1 MTEGFEAE
9 VLAALAGLKAG
20 QDELRADVRD
30 VRSDLGGLREEVG
43 GLREDVH
50 RIDAAL
56 GMLRAEV
63 RGVREDLADL
73 RGEVVVA
80 TTLAAG
86 AEARADATRDL
97 LREVIKTQAA
107 HGRRIGKIEDRER
120 DRGGA
125 KDE

>member
-1 MTEGFEAE
+1 MPDGFEAE
-9 VLAALAGLKAG
+9 VLAALTGLKADMSG
-20 QDELRADVRD
+20 LKADMSGLKADV
-30 VRSDLGGLREEVG
+30 SGLREDVG

-63 RGVREDLADL
+63 GEVRQELADL
-73 RGEVVVA
+73 RSEVVVT

-107 HGRRIGKIEDRER
+107 HGRRIGRLEDRGRE
-120 DRGGA
+120 GA
-125 KDE
+125 

>member
-1 MTEGFEAE
+1 MPEGFEAE
-9 VLAALAGLKAG
+9 VLTALK
-20 QDELRADVRD
+20 
-30 VRSDLGGLREEVG
+30 GLREGQNALRAEVA

-56 GMLRAEV
+56 ALVRADV
-63 RGVREDLADL
+63 AAAREELGDL

-86 AEARADATRDL
+86 AETRADATREL

-107 HGRRIGKIEDRER
+107 HGRRLGRLEERGRE
-120 DRGGA
+120 GA
-125 KDE
+125 